1 MSKDD
6 HPEPDPRRPA
16 VPTSESAGRLMAN
29 DNHLEPEP
37 HGLSQQL
44 QAAWTRVQQ
53 SADTFQRVAAGLP
66 ERLPRIPS
74 RPNITMPA
82 VPSLTWRDLMLFGCT
97 GASIVLALI
106 TAAIVVS
113 DMLARGT
120 P

>member
-1 MSKDD
+1 MTIIQSLSRTVFLSNCK
-6 HPEPDPRRPA
+6 PPGRGC
-16 VPTSESAGRLMAN
+16 SE
-29 DNHLEPEP
+29 
-37 HGLSQQL
+37 
-44 QAAWTRVQQ
+44 
-53 SADTFQRVAAGLP
+53 SADTFQACRGWFAGTAP
-66 ERLPRIPS
+66 RLPS